1 MNEAY
6 SRLGNAIIV
15 QAVKDYQEAREKLK
29 KLKLTEP
36 AVDDEK
42 RYTRWQNH
50 MIQVNAT
57 IQDVESF
64 FVSEWFAVLTD
75 LDGEELLEKVKQMEV
90 A

>member
-1 MNEAY
+1 LNEAY

-29 KLKLTEP
+29 KLKFTEP
-36 AVDDEK
+36 AVDDEQRHIK
-42 RYTRWQNH
+42 WQNH

-75 LDGEELLEKVKQMEV
+75 LDGEELLKKVKQMEV